1 MQFPHPLL
9 VCDIGGTNVRLARVT
24 EPGAPPKILEHLK
37 TADHPD
43 LAEAVRSLREW
54 EPRANRSML
63 VCAAGPSR
71 GRTITLTNAG
81 WTINGPEV
89 AERLGL
95 EQGLLL
101 NDFEAQALAI
111 TAVPTHW
118 RHPIGSVAE
127 VPGETRIVLGPGTG
141 LGMAGISLVEGR
153 WLPFPSEAG
162 HIDFGP
168 VGEEEEALWPHLPR
182 SSGGRISAETVC
194 SGPGLVRLHQA
205 HRALRG
211 LGNEPVDGVAI
222 VEGALRDR
230 ASVEAET
237 VRLFW
242 RLVARF
248 AGDMALASL
257 ARGGVTLSGGILPRI
272 VDLLDER
279 EFRAA
284 FEAKSPMDGLLRQIA
299 TSVLVAPDA
308 VLAGMAAVAAHPDAY
323 IIDYADRAWVRA
335 A

>member
-9 VCDIGGTNVRLARVT
+9 VCDIGGTNVRVARVS
-24 EPGAPPKILEHLK
+24 EPGAEPQILQHLK

-43 LAEAVRSLREW
+43 LAEAVRSLRGW
-54 EPRANRSML
+54 EPRTDRSML

-95 EQGLLL
+95 QQGLLL

-111 TAVPTHW
+111 TAVPADW
-118 RHPIGSVAE
+118 RHPIGSVPE
-127 VPGETRIVLGPGTG
+127 ITGETRIVLGPGTG
-141 LGMAGISLVEGR
+141 LGMAGISRVEGR

-162 HIDFGP
+162 HMDFGP
-168 VGEEEEALWPHLPR
+168 FGKEEEALWPHLPR
-182 SSGGRISAETVC
+182 SHGRVSAETVC
-194 SGPGLVRLHQA
+194 SGPGLERLHQA
-205 HRALRG
+205 YRALRG
-211 LGNEPVDGVAI
+211 LSDKASDGVAI
-222 VEGALRDR
+222 VAGALKDKTG
-230 ASVEAET
+230 AEADT

-248 AGDMALASL
+248 AGDMALGSL

-272 VDLLDER
+272 IELLDEQT
-279 EFRAA
+279 FRAT
-284 FEAKSPMDGLLRQIA
+284 FEAKAPMDGLLRQIA

-308 VLAGMAAVAAHPDAY
+308 VLAGMAAVAANPNAY
-323 IIDYADRAWVRA
+323 ILEYASRAWVQA